1 MNLVIAVRKRE
12 EDPGWQAS
20 PLHVGFMEIRQII
33 VIHEVG
39 GKVPVSGA
47 SLHLNSGELRDTAIP
62 RLVVW
67 GDLSKKAVTDEA
79 AAFLLFSGS
88 FRTRSGWPLVKR
100 EMAR

>member
-1 MNLVIAVRKRE
+1 MLV
-12 EDPGWQAS
+12 
-20 PLHVGFMEIRQII
+20 FMEIRQII

-39 GKVPVSGA
+39 GKVAVSGA

-67 GDLSKKAVTDEA
+67 GDLAVTDEA

-100 EMAR
+100 DMAR

>member
-1 MNLVIAVRKRE
+1 M
-12 EDPGWQAS
+12 
-20 PLHVGFMEIRQII
+20 
-33 VIHEVG
+33 IHEVG

-47 SLHLNSGELRDTAIP
+47 SLHLTGGELRDTAIP

-67 GDLSKKAVTDEA
+67 ATPCGGIWLLSKKAVTDEA